1 MTQFKIP
8 RFVIVLF
15 CLGLFLGGCQPL
27 QPISTTASDAA
38 GVPIEEALKSTSEVL
53 FERTT
58 ELVSNQVHV
67 KVRHV
72 TFAVGYKTA
81 EHTHAGPGARYV
93 HKGEVEVSEAGEVQ
107 IFRAGEVFW
116 ETGAP
121 MTAEN
126 VGDGEAE
133 VIIVE
138 LLPVEGDNAST
149 DAALQP
155 TSPDVLFETIAEL
168 ASNQVYVKVRHITLP
183 VGYKT
188 AEHTHAGPGPRYV
201 LNGEVEISENGEV
214 GPFQAGQIF
223 WESGSLMT
231 AENID
236 GSASEV
242 IAFELLPPVAK

>member
-8 RFVIVLF
+8 RFVIALF
-15 CLGLFLGGCQPL
+15 CLSVFISACQPI
-27 QPISTTASDAA
+27 QPVSKTA
-38 GVPIEEALKSTSEVL
+38 GVPVEEALKSTSDVL
-53 FERTT
+53 LEHTT
-58 ELVSNQVHV
+58 ELASNQVHV

-72 TFAVGYKTA
+72 TFAVGFKTP
-81 EHTHAGPGARYV
+81 EHTHIGPGARYV
-93 HKGEVEVSEAGEVQ
+93 LKGEVEVSEAGEVQ
-107 IFRAGEVFW
+107 TVHAGEVFW
-116 ETGAP
+116 ETGAL

-149 DAALQP
+149 DTALQP
-155 TSPDVLFETIAEL
+155 ASPDVLFETVTEL
-168 ASNQVYVKVRHITLP
+168 VSNEVFVKVRHITLP

-201 LNGEVEISENGEV
+201 LNGEVEISENGVV
-214 GPFQAGQIF
+214 GPFQAGQVF

-242 IAFELLPPVAK
+242 IAFELLPPVTE